1 MSEPDT
7 PTALALRR
15 LQVSRGH
22 LVKALSSD
30 EQSGNSALPGM
41 AWAALR
47 MWWQQQPLAA
57 SAKALARELQAV
69 AGPLVRRHPL
79 AAVLAA
85 TLVGGALAA
94 LRPWRLLRTQ
104 VGPWLFAHA
113 TSPTVLATM
122 AALAAQWMTQAAAQ
136 APAAAAADVPASDGM
151 SESSDM
157 ASASATME
165 AGRSAA
171 YADGSANH

>member
-1 MSEPDT
+1 MSDVDAR
-7 PTALALRR
+7 TALALRR
-15 LQVSRGH
+15 LEASRGH
-22 LVKALSSD
+22 LVKALSSE
-30 EQSGNSALPGM
+30 EQSGNSPLPGM

-57 SAKALARELQAV
+57 SAKALANELQSV

-85 TLVGGALAA
+85 TLLGGALAA

-136 APAAAAADVPASDGM
+136 APVSSPAPAAGGMSDASDRP
-151 SESSDM
+151 
-157 ASASATME
+157 SASATME
-165 AGRSAA
+165 ANGSAA
-171 YADGSANH
+171 YADNTASH